1 MKEGLNTSGRETQW
15 YLGGLVTQRNNL
27 GCEVPVY
34 SKRSSHVIFQYVVYQ
49 GESKGNTT
57 CPVFLAYALF
67 VYDGRGHTKWKA
79 I

>member
-34 SKRSSHVIFQYVVYQ
+34 IKHSSHVIF
-49 GESKGNTT
+49 
-57 CPVFLAYALF
+57 
-67 VYDGRGHTKWKA
+67 
-79 I
+79 